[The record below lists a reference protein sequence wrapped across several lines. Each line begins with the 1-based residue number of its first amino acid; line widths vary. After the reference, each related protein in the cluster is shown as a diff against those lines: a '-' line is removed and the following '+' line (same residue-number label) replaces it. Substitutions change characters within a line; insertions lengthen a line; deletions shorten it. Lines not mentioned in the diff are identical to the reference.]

1 MLHSIL
7 LLLASALIGYLFGSI
22 PNAVLIGKVFY
33 HKDVREY
40 GSKNAG
46 GTNAGRV
53 LGKKVGFIVIVLDL
67 IKTIVP
73 IYLCYCLLEYTPLSE
88 YGLSEYGYIVAA
100 FFALIGHCFPVFA
113 GFKGGKAVSS
123 FAADLPGHQLAHL
136 PDRFSLLHGRA
147 EMEKIR
153 FARFDFGFSPRYPSR
168 PDQHL
173 RSGKSGNVP
182 LPEFAGLF
190 PADSGFQ
197 RDPDRPA
204 SVEYRSSDA
213 SRGKKDHVDEITK
226 KQLIFYY

>member
-22 PNAVLIGKVFY
+22 PNAALIGKVFY

-123 FAADLPGHQLAHL
+123 FAAICLATNWL
-136 PDRFSLLHGRA
+136 ISLIGFLFFMAVLKWKKYVSLASISASLLVTLLA
-147 EMEKIR
+147 LINI
-153 FARFDFGFSPRYPSR
+153 FVP
-168 PDQHL
+168 
-173 RSGKSGNVP
+173 GNP
-182 LPEFAGLF
+182 GTYLF
-190 PADSGFQ
+190 PNS
-197 RDPDRPA
+197 PA
-204 SVEYRSSDA
+204 YFLLILVSSAILIVRHRSNIV
-213 SRGKKDHVDEITK
+213 RLMHHEERKITWMK
-226 KQLIFYY
+226 